1 MHSRRDLLRWAAA
14 LPLAPFAGRRRAPAH
29 VVVVGAGIAGLG
41 AARALA
47 DAGIQVTVIEAR
59 NRLGGR
65 ILTDRSLGFPIDL
78 GAAWIHGIENNPVA
92 DLALK
97 AKLPTFVTDY
107 GSFAIYDS
115 GKPLSNDVATEV
127 DAAFAALWEDV
138 LRAKEAAQTR
148 DTLEPAFLAA
158 VKNTG
163 FEGARKRALEAT
175 IASAVETE
183 AGANLS
189 ALGLAAFDEDVAFEG
204 DDWLLPQGYA
214 AIVDGLAQGITVRL
228 NEPVKSIAYDDK
240 GVAVTTGTSLIRADK
255 VVVTIPL
262 GVLKKGGVT
271 FIPTLPEATRKAI
284 QQLNMGILNKVA
296 MIYDQRFWPEET
308 HSFLQAKENR
318 SEVIEFFNFDGVVG
332 RPVLVALLGGKL
344 GRELESIGPKAVQD
358 LVTNELRAMFG
369 TSVTTPKRF
378 VGTRWL
384 GDPWS
389 RGSYS
394 LVPPGATMEAYDA
407 LSVPVADRVYLA
419 GEHTHRKHPSTVH
432 GALLSGRRA
441 AAQVLGK
448 GDEEF

>member
-1 MHSRRDLLRWAAA
+1 MAMHSRRDLLRWAAA

-189 ALGLAAFDEDVAFEG
+189 ALGLAAFDEDVAFVNDPCCRRHGTVGG
-204 DDWLLPQGYA
+204 DADPLSPN
-214 AIVDGLAQGITVRL
+214 GLAGQRGKGRTELGEKFEVARRKVASL
-228 NEPVKSIAYDDK
+228 GGRRRRRCGQLEGTGMPGRGKAGRGDPIARAFRRHRSRDTDDK
-240 GVAVTTGTSLIRADK
+240 T
-255 VVVTIPL
+255 
-262 GVLKKGGVT
+262 
-271 FIPTLPEATRKAI
+271 
-284 QQLNMGILNKVA
+284 Q
-296 MIYDQRFWPEET
+296 
-308 HSFLQAKENR
+308 
-318 SEVIEFFNFDGVVG
+318 
-332 RPVLVALLGGKL
+332 
-344 GRELESIGPKAVQD
+344 
-358 LVTNELRAMFG
+358 
-369 TSVTTPKRF
+369 F
-378 VGTRWL
+378 V
-384 GDPWS
+384 
-389 RGSYS
+389 
-394 LVPPGATMEAYDA
+394 
-407 LSVPVADRVYLA
+407 
-419 GEHTHRKHPSTVH
+419 
-432 GALLSGRRA
+432 
-441 AAQVLGK
+441 
-448 GDEEF
+448 